1 MLVVVPMQDAG
12 YSSASQTV
20 SELSAIDAPTR
31 SLWVSLGLVWGVLY
45 AAFGWGVW
53 KAAGE
58 NRRLRVAGGLIA
70 AAAVFGLFWP
80 PMHQREVLAAG
91 GGTLTDTLHI
101 AWTAVNGV
109 LTLLAMG
116 FGAAALGMRFRL
128 YSITTMV
135 ILLAAGLLTSRDAP
149 GVSANLPTPWIG
161 VWERINIGVWLLWVV
176 VLAVA
181 SCRRS
186 CVADHGLRF
195 ARPNRAITSSTGFH
209 GHGREVWPWGRSR
222 YGVLI
227 PRSRSST
234 RCTLHGCWRGVLA
247 LVEWPYYLGEA
258 MPIML
263 AQ

>member
-1 MLVVVPMQDAG
+1 MTLALICGTLSSLLYAAMLVVVPMQDAG
-12 YSSASQTV
+12 YSSLSQTV

-31 SLWVSLGLVWGVLY
+31 SLWISLGLVWGMLY

-116 FGAAALGMRFRL
+116 FAAAALGTRFRL
-128 YSITTMV
+128 YSLTTMV

-161 VWERINIGVWLLWVV
+161 VWERINIGVWLLWVA

-181 SCRRS
+181 LLRRRLRHGS
-186 CVADHGLRF
+186 VAG
-195 ARPNRAITSSTGFH
+195 ARGWHARQA
-209 GHGREVWPWGRSR
+209 
-222 YGVLI
+222 
-227 PRSRSST
+227 
-234 RCTLHGCWRGVLA
+234 
-247 LVEWPYYLGEA
+247 
-258 MPIML
+258 
-263 AQ
+263 

>member
-1 MLVVVPMQDAG
+1 MARIRMRPVREGATPHPTRDGSGVGMVLLVCGILSSVLYAAMLVVVPMQDAG

-31 SLWVSLGLVWGVLY
+31 SLWISLGLVWGVMY

-53 KAAGE
+53 RAAGE
-58 NRRLRVAGGLIA
+58 NRRLRIAGGLIA

-109 LTLLAMG
+109 LTLFAMG
-116 FGAAALGMRFRL
+116 FGAAALGMRFSL
-128 YSITTMV
+128 YSITTMA

-161 VWERINIGVWLLWVV
+161 VWERVNIGVWLLWVA

-181 SCRRS
+181 LLRS
-186 CVADHGLRF
+186 QLQRGPEGD
-195 ARPNRAITSSTGFH
+195 
-209 GHGREVWPWGRSR
+209 RS
-222 YGVLI
+222 G
-227 PRSRSST
+227 S
-234 RCTLHGCWRGVLA
+234 A
-247 LVEWPYYLGEA
+247 
-258 MPIML
+258 
-263 AQ
+263 